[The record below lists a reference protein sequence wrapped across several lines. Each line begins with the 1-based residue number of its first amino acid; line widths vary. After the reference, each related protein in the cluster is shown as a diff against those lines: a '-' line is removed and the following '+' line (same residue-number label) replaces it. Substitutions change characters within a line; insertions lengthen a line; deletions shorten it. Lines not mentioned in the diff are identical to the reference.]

1 MLNVF
6 NSNNPYGSSM
16 SQKLPL
22 NGFEL
27 IKNDT
32 FTKDFIKFYEENSE
46 SFTLQSFTASNRP
59 QMFLTVMMV
68 AK

>member
-1 MLNVF
+1 MSNVF
-6 NSNNPYGSSM
+6 HSNNPYGSSM

-27 IKNDT
+27 IESDT
-32 FTKDFIKFYEENSE
+32 FTKDFINVYEENSE
-46 SFTLQSFTASNRP
+46 SFTLQSFTASNR
-59 QMFLTVMMV
+59 MFLTIMMV

>member
-32 FTKDFIKFYEENSE
+32 FTKDFIKFYEENSD
-46 SFTLQSFTASNRP
+46 SFTA
-59 QMFLTVMMV
+59 
-68 AK
+68 